1 MTNVLQPFKEAE
13 TLRVKEI
20 DISLVALRIESLN
33 NPVNLFIDC
42 VMKVGNIKLRRWG
55 GCTWEERLFWQEKR
69 LTEDLHG
76 TNKDWDLKPR
86 KYRREYSLERE
97 REKKKGPR

>member
-42 VMKVGNIKLRRWG
+42 VMKVGNIKLRR
-55 GCTWEERLFWQEKR
+55 
-69 LTEDLHG
+69 
-76 TNKDWDLKPR
+76 
-86 KYRREYSLERE
+86 
-97 REKKKGPR
+97 